1 MDIKKILKNKKVLI
15 SLVVVILIIIFII
28 FAFNNRNDDMEN
40 AGISKV
46 KYRTYTK
53 TSNWTKWQKNG
64 LASGDLK
71 NSITNVEISS
81 KKDIYNVQYYFDNN
95 WSDSNDNNKEIK
107 GIRILNAA
115 SFLKNYDVCYR
126 TYNKKDKWLN
136 WTCNGSISGNINEN
150 ITAIEI
156 KTIPKKI
163 IKSDYLKDYIENN
176 NESNM
181 GF

>member
-15 SLVVVILIIIFII
+15 SLAVMVLIIIFII
-28 FAFNNRNDDMEN
+28 FIFNSKNDGMEN
-40 AGISKV
+40 TGISKV

-53 TSNWTKWQKNG
+53 TSGWTKWHKNG
-64 LASGDLK
+64 LTSGNLK
-71 NSITNVEISS
+71 TSITNVEINS
-81 KKDIYNVQYYFDNN
+81 KDDIYNVQYYFDGK
-95 WSDSNDNNKEIK
+95 WSDNNDSNKNIQ

-150 ITAIEI
+150 ITGIEI

-163 IKSDYLKDYIENN
+163 IKSDYLKDYIENS
-176 NESNM
+176 NESYI

>member
-1 MDIKKILKNKKVLI
+1 MDIKKILKNKKLLI
-15 SLVVVILIIIFII
+15 SLGVVILIIIFII

-64 LASGDLK
+64 LTSGDLK

-107 GIRILNAA
+107 GIRILNAS

-136 WTCNGSISGNINEN
+136 WTCNGSISTRLVPSFNKARYNFIC
-150 ITAIEI
+150 
-156 KTIPKKI
+156 KK
-163 IKSDYLKDYIENN
+163 SR
-176 NESNM
+176 
-181 GF
+181 